1 MLSNLKTHF
10 FWKFAFGDNAIFS
23 GNMDSAYDIVQN
35 AVKYSYLFFMMLVF
49 LQLSNVEDYQ
59 NMEILDPVWPIVPFS
74 GIPPVALALIFK
86 STMIVMLTVLFF
98 LPRKRLFRGLFFIF
112 FFLDISLG
120 NSFGKVDHG
129 TYLPLLLAFF
139 LALLPGEKES
149 NHEYKSILM
158 YATAQFFLLMAYSL
172 TGFWKVFWGGIEL
185 FTKDVSLFSP
195 LTLRNTIIYKFELTG
210 STLVGSWFL
219 EHYVIGYIV
228 YLIVV
233 YIELF
238 AIVIFFKGNLHKI
251 WGGLLM
257 AIHIGIE
264 LILGVNFYQNVF
276 VLGILLVY
284 SPFHMQTNFKDTL
297 LSLPVVSLVKGM
309 ISRK

>member
-23 GNMDSAYDIVQN
+23 GNMDSAYGMIQN
-35 AVKYSYLFFMMLVF
+35 GVKYSYLFFMMLVF

-59 NMEILDPVWPIVPFS
+59 SMEILDPVWPIVPFI
-74 GIPPVALALIFK
+74 GISPVALVLIFK
-86 STMIVMLTVLFF
+86 TTMIVLLTVLFF

-112 FFLDISLG
+112 FFMDISLG

-149 NHEYKSILM
+149 NHKDKSILM

-172 TGFWKVFWGGIEL
+172 TGFWKVFWGVIEF

-251 WGGLLM
+251 WGILLM

-284 SPFHMQTNFKDTL
+284 SPFHMQTNFKETV
-297 LSLPVVSLVKGM
+297 LSLPVVSVVKGL
-309 ISRK
+309 IYGK